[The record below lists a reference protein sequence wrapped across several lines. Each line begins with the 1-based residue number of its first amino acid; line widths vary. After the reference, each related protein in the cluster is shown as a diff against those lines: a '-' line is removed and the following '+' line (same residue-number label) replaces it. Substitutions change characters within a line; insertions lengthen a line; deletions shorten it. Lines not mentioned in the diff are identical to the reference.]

1 MAKNAKLETE
11 YCKDILGGIVRVHAK
26 GRKVIC
32 QEEESLY
39 SDDVN
44 VEYEERNLI
53 WIPYYAWANRHKGE
67 MAVWIRQSR

>member
-1 MAKNAKLETE
+1 M
-11 YCKDILGGIVRVHAK
+11 RVHAK

-67 MAVWIRQSR
+67 MTVWIRQSR